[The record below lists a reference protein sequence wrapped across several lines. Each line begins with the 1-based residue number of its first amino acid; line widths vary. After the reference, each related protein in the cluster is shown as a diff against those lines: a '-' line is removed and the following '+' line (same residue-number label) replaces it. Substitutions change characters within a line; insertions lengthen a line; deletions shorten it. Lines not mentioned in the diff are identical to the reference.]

1 MNVFNRIVVVILL
14 IAGLILLPLFFLF
27 PQQFLSNLAGA
38 ISSFEQY
45 LEGFSPPI
53 RFGSGI
59 ALAILSFV
67 LCLLLLILEF
77 RPSKPGVVR
86 VTKADK
92 GEILLE
98 LDSIA
103 RRIQQAVAQVPNV
116 VEVKPSVKRSG
127 AGIAIEAN
135 IVTTPEVN
143 VPEKSREIMEIVKNL
158 IEEEIGVKL
167 TRIQLKL
174 KHLRAPIT
182 VKK

>member
-14 IAGLILLPLFFLF
+14 LAGLVLWPAFFLF
-27 PQQFLSNLAGA
+27 PQQFLSNLTGA
-38 ISSFEQY
+38 ISNFEQT
-45 LEGFSPPI
+45 LEGLTPTL
-53 RFGSGI
+53 RLGAGI
-59 ALAILSFV
+59 ALAILSFL
-67 LCLLLLILEF
+67 LCLLLLILEL

-98 LDSIA
+98 LDSVA
-103 RRIQQAVAQVPNV
+103 RRIQQTVAQVPNV

-127 AGIAIEAN
+127 AGVAVEAS

-158 IEEEIGVKL
+158 VEGEIGVKL
-167 TRIQLKL
+167 TRLQLRL